1 MFADLLRCSR
11 FFFFQTHPKTMAKQ
25 KKKTMPSQ
33 KKKKRQRKKKS
44 ASPKKKNNPTRHHHR
59 RRQTTQSP
67 PTPFTSDNQ
76 QEAGP
81 TSVANPP
88 HILNQV
94 LPVLEKQHDTS
105 CLPPLVKTIKKK
117 LVKTIHKNKKPLS
130 SVSTA
135 LGKFV
140 QSLLKEVLEKNV
152 IKNIASLK

>member
-1 MFADLLRCSR
+1 
-11 FFFFQTHPKTMAKQ
+11 
-25 KKKTMPSQ
+25 
-33 KKKKRQRKKKS
+33 
-44 ASPKKKNNPTRHHHR
+44 
-59 RRQTTQSP
+59 
-67 PTPFTSDNQ
+67 
-76 QEAGP
+76 
-81 TSVANPP
+81 
-88 HILNQV
+88 
-94 LPVLEKQHDTS
+94 LEKQHDTS

>member
-11 FFFFQTHPKTMAKQ
+11 LCFFLSDTPKDNGQT
-25 KKKTMPSQ
+25 KKKDHATQ
-33 KKKKRQRKKKS
+33 EKKKRQRKKKS
-44 ASPKKKNNPTRHHHR
+44 ASPKKNNPTRHHHR